1 MATAER
7 PSRNLLP
14 VVIVAVLIAASVA
27 GYRAWEIS
35 RSAVDEDA
43 RAFRIDLSDAPAP
56 SAELDALG
64 GRFSIAAA
72 KGQVVFLNFWAT
84 WCPPCRDE
92 LPSMLALGKEY
103 SEKYPGRFKMVAVS
117 VDDDWETVM
126 KFFAGKLPSGV
137 TLARDGTQD
146 VTRAYYCA
154 ARGRCPDSYKFP
166 ETYIVDGS
174 GKLVGYVVGPRDWDS
189 PAIRRFLD
197 RILKG

>member
-7 PSRNLLP
+7 TPRNLLP

-43 RAFRIDLSDAPAP
+43 RAFRIDVSDAPAP
-56 SAELDALG
+56 PAELEALG
-64 GRFSIAAA
+64 GRFSLAAS

-92 LPSMLALGKEY
+92 LPSMLALGKEL

-117 VDDDWETVM
+117 VDDDWETVLR
-126 KFFAGKLPSGV
+126 FFGGRLPSGV
-137 TLARDGTQD
+137 TLARDGSQD

-166 ETYIVDGS
+166 ETYIVDGN
-174 GKLVGYVVGPRDWDS
+174 GRLVAYVVGPRDWDS

-197 RILKG
+197 RLLKG